1 MTALFFDEDF
11 LKHRTPPGH
20 PERPERLERTWKR
33 LQESGVLNDV
43 EPRHPAPIARDAVS
57 KLHDP
62 AVMKRIEMLI
72 QQGGGDLDA
81 DTFVSPASLN
91 AALKAAGAA
100 SEAVDLVVT
109 GKHSNAFCLVR
120 PPGHHATPHRSMGFC
135 LFNNV
140 ALAARHALTKH
151 NLNRVLIVDWDV
163 HHGNGTQ
170 DVFYEDEQITY
181 FSVHRFPFYPGTGAD
196 DETGAGKG
204 LGHTFNLPL
213 RYATTPQDFRS
224 RFRATLETATLK
236 SKPELI
242 LLSAGFDAHH
252 SDPIGDLGLDD
263 ADFSLLLK
271 DVRAVADAHCGGKLV
286 SLLEGGYNLDALPRC
301 VVEHVKALTKSG
313 PESRS
318 PSARG

>member
-1 MTALFFDEDF
+1 MTALFFDADF

-33 LQESGVLNDV
+33 LEDSGVLKLV
-43 EPRHPAPIARDAVS
+43 EYRSPAPIPKEAVS
-57 KLHDP
+57 KLHDA
-62 AVMKRIEMLI
+62 AVLKRIEMLV

-91 AALKAAGAA
+91 AALKAAGVA
-100 SEAVDLVVT
+100 SEAVDLVLA
-109 GKHSNAFCLVR
+109 GKHPNAFCLVR
-120 PPGHHATPHRSMGFC
+120 PPGHHATLHRSMGFC

-151 NLNRVLIVDWDV
+151 QLNRVLIVDWDV

-170 DVFYEDEQITY
+170 DLFYENEQITF

-196 DETGAGKG
+196 DETGSGKG

-213 RYATTPQDFRS
+213 RYGITPQDFRA
-224 RFRATLETATLK
+224 RFRAMLDAAARK

-252 SDPIGDLGLDD
+252 SDPIGDLGL
-263 ADFSLLLK
+263 ADEDFLYLLN
-271 DVRAVADAHCGGKLV
+271 DVRAVADAHCSGKLV
-286 SLLEGGYNLDALPRC
+286 SLLEGGYNLDALSRC
-301 VVEHVKALTKSG
+301 VAAHVKALTQA
-313 PESRS
+313 P
-318 PSARG
+318 ADH

>member
-33 LQESGVLNDV
+33 LQESGVLKDV
-43 EPRHPAPIARDAVS
+43 EHKHPEPIAKDAVS

-62 AVMKRIEMLI
+62 AVMKRIELLI

-140 ALAARHALTKH
+140 ALAARHALTQHK
-151 NLNRVLIVDWDV
+151 LNRVLIVDWDV

-170 DVFYEDEQITY
+170 DVFYENEQVTF

-213 RYATTPQDFRS
+213 HYGTTPQDFRS
-224 RFRATLETATLK
+224 RFRAILETAAQK

-263 ADFSLLLK
+263 EDFSLLLK

-286 SLLEGGYNLDALPRC
+286 SLLEGGYNLDALSRC
-301 VVEHVKALTKSG
+301 IVDHVKALAKG
-313 PESRS
+313 ER
-318 PSARG
+318 